1 VLHQIGNGASGPVFR
16 AYDQDRDR
24 LVAVKLFRLDLP
36 PERVHQ
42 LVAEFEKLIAAELQH
57 PVIAAPRATGIDNNN
72 PYLAQDF
79 AAAESLD
86 VVLRENGAAPPAQAV
101 RVAGQLAEALD
112 YAADRQ
118 IVHGALHPRDILL
131 SQEDIRI
138 VGLGVARALE
148 RVGVTAPV
156 RRPYAAPERI
166 NDGGWDRSADVF
178 SLAAIAFEML
188 SGKRVTGTGSEAAE
202 ALGEVPGADTEALQR
217 VFALALAADPA
228 YRYSTAT
235 AFTDALKDAMGIEI
249 AAPKAKAKRKPRLR
263 VVSPELPLDEVPE
276 VAQVPEVPDV
286 PAVHEEL
293 LEVQA
298 VQEPEEL
305 QELKEPEIE
314 APLVKK
320 ARRRRAPAPTPVAIE
335 TVAEPLA
342 LSEVEIAHDAEP
354 ELALSEVDGPR
365 FEAIDEPVIQ
375 IEPEPVLAVEPVAE
389 LPKEF
394 APVEEP
400 ALEPIPDPQ
409 LFAEP
414 EPDPEPAPVPAFLE
428 PVNVEREPEPLNVEP
443 EPEPLNVEPEPEP
456 LNVEHLNAEPPVH
469 DVRAASVWPI
479 GVAAVLGIALGFA
492 VGYMV
497 AIRDKVV
504 PPASAAAPVV
514 AQPAAPAKEFTEVT
528 ALPAP
533 APVVAPPANAEKAD
547 IPSPKPKSSKLS
559 SKKTPAAAPASAGT
573 LIVESRPQG
582 AFVLVDGRRVGR
594 TPLKLSDVRAG
605 RHAIRLER
613 DGYRT
618 WSARAN
624 VAAGEQ
630 NRVTASLEK

>member
-1 VLHQIGNGASGPVFR
+1 M
-16 AYDQDRDR
+16 
-24 LVAVKLFRLDLP
+24 
-36 PERVHQ
+36 
-42 LVAEFEKLIAAELQH
+42 
-57 PVIAAPRATGIDNNN
+57 IAAPRATGIDNNN

-86 VVLRENGAAPPAQAV
+86 VVLRENGAAPPAQTL

-202 ALGEVPGADTEALQR
+202 ALEEVPGGDTEALQR

-235 AFTDALKDAMGIEI
+235 AFTDALKDAIGIEI
-249 AAPKAKAKRKPRLR
+249 AAQRPRAKRKPRLR
-263 VVSPELPLDEVPE
+263 VVSPEPAPEPELPGLSEAEAPLNEAAEVE
-276 VAQVPEVPDV
+276 
-286 PAVHEEL
+286 
-293 LEVQA
+293 A
-298 VQEPEEL
+298 VQEVQLEE
-305 QELKEPEIE
+305 QAAVAEEP
-314 APLVKK
+314 PLVKK

-335 TVAEPLA
+335 T
-342 LSEVEIAHDAEP
+342 IATPEP
-354 ELALSEVDGPR
+354 EAEVIP
-365 FEAIDEPVIQ
+365 
-375 IEPEPVLAVEPVAE
+375 EPEPVLVAE
-389 LPKEF
+389 MPVEF

-400 ALEPIPDPQ
+400 APEPIPDPQ
-409 LFAEP
+409 LFAQPEP
-414 EPDPEPAPVPAFLE
+414 PLAIEPEPILEPEPYFEPEPELEREPDPEPQALNLE
-428 PVNVEREPEPLNVEP
+428 PVNAEPMPAVVVPEPRE
-443 EPEPLNVEPEPEP
+443 
-456 LNVEHLNAEPPVH
+456 
-469 DVRAASVWPI
+469 ASVWPI
-479 GVAAVLGIALGFA
+479 GVAALLGIALGFA

-497 AIRDKVV
+497 AIRDRVIA
-504 PPASAAAPVV
+504 PPVAATPVS
-514 AQPAAPAKEFTEVT
+514 QPAGKEFTEVT

-533 APVVAPPANAEKAD
+533 PPTAVAPTPVPD
-547 IPSPKPKSSKLS
+547 QSIPPEQSARPVAKPDSRARVIPPPKSKSPKLS
-559 SKKTPAAAPASAGT
+559 SKKTTAAPASAGLVGT

-582 AFVLVDGRRVGR
+582 AAVIIDGRRAGT
-594 TPLKLSDVRAG
+594 TPLTVSAVRAG
-605 RHAIRLER
+605 RHAIRIER
-613 DGYRT
+613 EGYRIWT
-618 WSARAN
+618 AGAN
-624 VAAGEQ
+624 VSAGEK